1 MTDQLF
7 SPTRK
12 EKNRARAMNMAK
24 EASNDCFLLDD
35 IAQSFADRLAFMN
48 REFQQPVEYSHLPAI
63 APRLAIN
70 CPKSERM
77 DDLPELCDLIIAPL
91 VLDLAEDPLALLN
104 RLRQKLAPDGML
116 LTACLGEQNLAQFR
130 ASLMDIEMALTGG
143 AAARFHPRI
152 AIQDLARLAVAAGF
166 ALPVADKDVIE
177 VRYKNF
183 SRLARDLRAHGLG
196 NALTQIQPLRRDV
209 VALANHQLFAPDS
222 RPHTFEILHL
232 AAFAPSPD
240 QPKPKAPGSATTSLA
255 DALKA
260 GEDQR

>member
-48 REFQQPVEYSHLPAI
+48 REFQQPVDIPISRPSRPAW
-63 APRLAIN
+63 PSL
-70 CPKSERM
+70 PKSEIM
-77 DDLPELCDLIIAPL
+77 DDLPERCDLIIAPL

-240 QPKPKAPGSATTSLA
+240 QPKPKAPGSATISLA